1 MAEYGVSDY
10 GVFNDAISVINS
22 LVDGVNSIND
32 IINECKSSLNDGVFQ
47 GPIADNC
54 KEVFGT
60 LATDVSAIISDLT
73 TMSGYLDETSAN
85 YQMGDTNAS
94 NTVTNAD
101 DISTTPMSSTN
112 VSYSS
117 SPSSSDSTATTPSS
131 SYTYSGSVDIS
142 KYNSNSSTGFN
153 VTSGNTTYNLSD
165 SDRDLICAIVSAESD
180 QSYDDA
186 LAVTSVI
193 LNRCEAPNWVS
204 SHGTNPVSQATAPNQ
219 FVVYQSGSYKKYT
232 NGNAPDTVQQA
243 VDDALNGVRNNEYLS
258 FRSNSS
264 TGYSSNM
271 ITSTGNRY
279 K

>member
-10 GVFNDAISVINS
+10 GVFDDAISVIDS
-22 LVDGVNSIND
+22 LMDEVNSIND
-32 IINECKSSLNDGVFQ
+32 IINECKSKLNDSVFQ

-60 LATDVSAIISDLT
+60 LAADFSALTADLS
-73 TMSGYLDETSAN
+73 TMSGYLDQTSVNYQSGDTSAK
-85 YQMGDTNAS
+85 
-94 NTVTNAD
+94 NTVTSAD
-101 DISTTPMSSTN
+101 GSGVTPTSMSFTN

-117 SPSSSDSTATTPSS
+117 SSGASTSASSS
-131 SYTYSGSVDIS
+131 SYNYSSGSVDTS
-142 KYNSNSSTGFN
+142 KYNSNPSTGFN
-153 VTSGNTTYNLSD
+153 VTSGNTVYNLSD

-186 LAVTSVI
+186 LAVASVI
-193 LNRCEAPNWVS
+193 LNRCEAPNWIN

-232 NGNAPDTVQQA
+232 NGNAPNTVQQA

-258 FRSNSS
+258 FRSNGS
-264 TGYSSNM
+264 TGYSNNM

-279 K
+279 M